1 LYNNCGGPR
10 YAEYI
15 RNVGST
21 IFRDMPRDEL
31 ERLHNEW
38 LDYPSEPPLEGLAT
52 MGMSS
57 DYVYRETRRAL
68 TGVSRVKDNKCSI
81 YPGIDID
88 IPTGAD
94 EKKTS
99 PTDVYAATAAALK
112 AGAEGVI
119 FSRKYSEMKLANLSG
134 GGRAVREVT

>member
-1 LYNNCGGPR
+1 MVYNNCGGPR
-10 YAEYI
+10 YANYI
-15 RNVGST
+15 GNVSST
-21 IFRDMPRDEL
+21 IFRDVPKEEV

-38 LDYPSEPPLEGLAT
+38 LDYPGEPPLEGLSM
-52 MGMSS
+52 MGLSP

-68 TGVSRVKDNKCSI
+68 TGVQGKCQI

-94 EKKTS
+94 EKQTS
-99 PTDVYAATAAALK
+99 PNDVHGATAAALK

-119 FSRKYSEMKLANLSG
+119 FSRKYSEMRLANLAAG
-134 GGRAVREVT
+134 GKAVKEAGS